1 MKKPTE
7 LRAWLAEKVPHLA
20 KHPDRLRGFVEK
32 GRIASRLTGNLGYE
46 YRYELQLLF
55 TDFADH
61 ADTLMIPLLAWL
73 QANQPD
79 LLLHPDKQDSAIRFE
94 AEILDN
100 DAADILVTLELSE
113 RVVVTLAADIYTATH
128 CDEPALP
135 DMGGP
140 TGWSMEANGVEV
152 VQ

>member
-20 KHPDRLRGFVEK
+20 KHPDRLHVFIEN
-32 GRIASRLTGNLGYE
+32 GRLASRLNSLAFE

-61 ADTLMIPLLAWL
+61 PDTLMIPLLAWL

-79 LLLHPDKQDSAIRFE
+79 LLQHPDRQNSAVRFE

-100 DAADILVTLELSE
+100 EKSDLLVVLELSE
-113 RVVVTLAADIYTATH
+113 RVVVTLAGGIYTATH
-128 CDEPALP
+128 CDEPPLP
-135 DMGGP
+135 DLTGP

>member
-20 KHPDRLRGFVEK
+20 KHPDRLQVFIEK
-32 GRIASRLTGNLGYE
+32 GRLASRLGSLSFE

-55 TDFADH
+55 TDFTDH

-73 QANQPD
+73 QVNQPE
-79 LLLHPDKQDSAIRFE
+79 LLQSAERQDSAIRFE

-100 DAADILVTLELSE
+100 EKTDILVTLELSE
-113 RVVVTLAADIYTATH
+113 RVVVTLAGGIYTATH

-135 DMGGP
+135 DLTGP

>member
-20 KHPDRLRGFVEK
+20 KHPDRLHVFIEK
-32 GRIASRLTGNLGYE
+32 GRLASRLNSLAFE

-61 ADTLMIPLLAWL
+61 PDTLMIPLLAWL

-79 LLLHPDKQDSAIRFE
+79 LLQHPDRQDSAVRFE

-100 DAADILVTLELSE
+100 ENSDLLVVLDLTE
-113 RVVVTLAADIYTATH
+113 RVVVTLAGGIYTATH

-135 DMGGP
+135 DLTGP
-140 TGWSMEANGVEV
+140 TGWAMDANGVEV